1 MRPTKEDM
9 LAYLAEAQRI
19 QTALFGKVQ
28 MSIHCYTYGEHI
40 TIDIVISHLAWDT
53 QRMWAFRSFID
64 KEMNDKYLYSLTT
77 YANDLHT
84 L

>member
-1 MRPTKEDM
+1 M

-40 TIDIVISHLAWDT
+40 SIDIVLTNLTVDT
-53 QRMWAFRSFID
+53 QRMWTFRSFID
-64 KEMNDKYLYSLTT
+64 KEMNDEYLYSLTS
-77 YANDLHT
+77 YANDIHAL
-84 L
+84 